1 MRIIIEDYNGNELCK
16 LDINTFTDLC
26 QIDNLIGCDIADV
39 DTDEQG
45 NEYLRVQL
53 NKDNI
58 LILKNER

>member
-26 QIDNLIGCDIADV
+26 EIENLIGCDIADV

>member
-16 LDINTFTDLC
+16 IDINTFKDLC
-26 QIDNLIGCDIADV
+26 EIDNLIGCNIADV

-45 NEYLRVQL
+45 KEYLRVQL